1 MVLDLAELMLKSKR
15 AFSIKELIFAIVII
29 FLFTIFLPVDDIEG
43 EVQNFSDTKNLKE
56 CIKDIKKSFLLRGI
70 ENTNSSS
77 CDEVYCFGID
87 LGKSLSDG
95 VIKIYEKDDANSYC
109 YDIGGAFD
117 MAEEEGLIDIDTKS
131 KEYKFKAKKT
141 SSWR

>member
-1 MVLDLAELMLKSKR
+1 MLKNKR
-15 AFSIKELIFAIVII
+15 AFSIKELIFAIII
-29 FLFTIFLPVDDIEG
+29 LFLFTIFLPVGVDDIKG
-43 EVQNFSDTKNLKE
+43 EVKNFSDTKNLKE

-70 ENTNSSS
+70 ENTNSYA
-77 CDEVYCFGID
+77 CDELSCFGID

-95 VIKIYEKDDANSYC
+95 VIKVYEKDDANSYC

-117 MAEEEGLIDIDTKS
+117 MAEEEGLIDIDIKS